1 MKTVNDILT
10 ATEVIGFDGKPQTEI
25 TGLCYDS
32 RQVKPGDLFFATD
45 GTHIDGHRF
54 ISAAIDAGAVAVVYS
69 DPSYKKNSETAWIR
83 VASPRKAMAPIAA
96 AFYDYPALKMKMIGV
111 TGTDGKSTTVSLIH
125 QLLEQSGFKSGFV
138 STVEYQAGSEVKP
151 NPYRQST
158 PEAPELQRLLAEM
171 VSAGTEIAVLETTS
185 HALSP
190 INNRLGTVAFDAA
203 VFTNLSHE
211 HLEFHG
217 TMERYRDDKG
227 NLFRK
232 LKPDGRAVI
241 NADDPNGR
249 FFAGL
254 CRPGQ
259 VSFYSLKEASA
270 DLYAFGVKTADGETR
285 FCLKPRGEGAVE
297 TGTVLPG
304 LFNISNLMAAVA
316 AVSAVTGM
324 AASDLIPLLPQLHAV
339 NGRMNPVVKG
349 QPFRVIIDYAHTP
362 GAFETVFPS
371 LRASVSGRLIAV
383 FGSAGERD
391 TEKRPIQ
398 GEIAS
403 RYADIIILTDED
415 PRLEDRVTILK
426 DIAAGIKNKTE
437 NETLFL
443 IPDRKEAIR
452 KAVEMAEEND
462 LIVLLGKGHE
472 SCIITAAG
480 KIPWDERV
488 AVEEVLSEKGWR
500 DR

>member
-1 MKTVNDILT
+1 MKTVNDIL
-10 ATEVIGFDGKPQTEI
+10 AAAEALDFDGDPQTEI

-45 GTHIDGHRF
+45 GTHSDGHRF
-54 ISAAIDAGAVAVVYS
+54 IDDAVKAGAVAVVYS
-69 DPSYKKNSETAWIR
+69 DSSYKNESGAAWIR
-83 VASPRKAMAPIAA
+83 VASPRKAMSPIAA

-125 QLLEQSGFKSGFV
+125 QLLELSGHKSGFV
-138 STVEYQAGSEVKP
+138 STVEYKAGDEIRP

-171 VSAGTEIAVLETTS
+171 AAAGTEIAVLETTS
-185 HALSP
+185 HSLSP
-190 INNRLGTVAFDAA
+190 VNNRLGTVAFDAA

-232 LKPDGRAVI
+232 LKPNGRAVI
-241 NADDPNGR
+241 NADDPNGL

-254 CRPGQ
+254 CRSEQ
-259 VSFYSLKEASA
+259 VMFYSMKNSAA
-270 DLYAFGVKTADGETR
+270 DLYAFGVKTVGGETR
-285 FCLKPRGEGAVE
+285 FCLQPRGKGAVE

-316 AVSAVTGM
+316 AASAVTGLPET
-324 AASDLIPLLPQLHAV
+324 ALIPLLPQLHAV
-339 NGRMNPVVKG
+339 NGRMNPIVKG
-349 QPFRVIIDYAHTP
+349 QPFRMIVDYAHTP

-415 PRLEDRVTILK
+415 PRLENRETILN

-437 NETLFL
+437 NDTLFL
-443 IPDRKEAIR
+443 IPDRKDAIR
-452 KAVEMAEEND
+452 KAVSLAEEND
-462 LIVLLGKGHE
+462 LVVLLGKGHE
-472 SCIITAAG
+472 SCIITAEG
-480 KIPWDERV
+480 KVPWNER
-488 AVEEVLSEKGWR
+488 AAAEEALAERGWCGR
-500 DR
+500 